1 MNKFLVEILLIA
13 IAEVVIWFGFT
24 KVSNLQV
31 KLILNVILLYGI
43 NEAPLLFMIVPKITS
58 YFKNNMEIMVALL
71 VGIPIYTF
79 LFVPLNLYLFK
90 QEELTVGDRF
100 FRKSQAV
107 FEIMLTVLT
116 FSLLLV
122 TLTGLVS
129 KSLQMDFLIY
139 LLLIYLPALPIVG
152 GFKIKNA

>member
-58 YFKNNMEIMVALL
+58 YFKNDIEIIVALL

-90 QEELTVGDRF
+90 QEKLTVGDKF

-107 FEIMLTVLT
+107 FEILLTMLT

-122 TLTGLVS
+122 TLTSLVS
-129 KSLQMDFLIY
+129 KSLQMDLLIY
-139 LLLIYLPALPIVG
+139 LLLIYLPALPIIG

>member
-58 YFKNNMEIMVALL
+58 YFKNNIEIMVALL

>member
-139 LLLIYLPALPIVG
+139 LPALPIVG

>member
-13 IAEVVIWFGFT
+13 IAEVAIWFGFT

-43 NEAPLLFMIVPKITS
+43 NEAPLLFMIVPKITA
-58 YFKNNMEIMVALL
+58 YFKNDMELIVALL

-107 FEIMLTVLT
+107 FEILLTVLT